1 MTVYEVISALLIL
14 ATIFAY
20 LNHRLFKMQT
30 TIAVTLGALFTSILI
45 IIADHFGTLAL
56 HQTTQTLFEHIDF
69 RNFLLNGILGF
80 MLFAGSLTVDL
91 KRLLKFKWEITSLA
105 FLGTLAST
113 LVIGFLS
120 YELLQL
126 LHIQIPFIYC
136 LLFGALISPT
146 DPIAVLATVK
156 ELDAPEDLTTKIAG
170 ESLFNDGVG
179 LVIFV
184 TLYHIVDSGHIPSWQ
199 SIGLLFGQ
207 EAIGGIL
214 YGLVLG
220 FIAYFLIKHIHDAK
234 IEILITLCLASG
246 GYLVAQEFLH
256 VSGPLAMVISGIIT
270 GNLTRHQVLS
280 NQGNQHL
287 DTFWELIDEV
297 LNMMLFAIIGFEFIS
312 LTLNLND
319 FIAGALMIPLA
330 LIARFI
336 TVALPM
342 SLFKMQRQY
351 TPFVITI
358 LTWGGLRGGL
368 ALAMA
373 LSLPEGPYRNHILIF
388 TYCIVLFS
396 VIVQGTTCKSLVKL
410 SSKGAVNN
418 KIQQ

>member
-1 MTVYEVISALLIL
+1 
-14 ATIFAY
+14 
-20 LNHRLFKMQT
+20 
-30 TIAVTLGALFTSILI
+30 
-45 IIADHFGTLAL
+45 
-56 HQTTQTLFEHIDF
+56 
-69 RNFLLNGILGF
+69 
-80 MLFAGSLTVDL
+80 
-91 KRLLKFKWEITSLA
+91 
-105 FLGTLAST
+105 
-113 LVIGFLS
+113 
-120 YELLQL
+120 
-126 LHIQIPFIYC
+126 
-136 LLFGALISPT
+136 
-146 DPIAVLATVK
+146 
-156 ELDAPEDLTTKIAG
+156 
-170 ESLFNDGVG
+170 
-179 LVIFV
+179 
-184 TLYHIVDSGHIPSWQ
+184 
-199 SIGLLFGQ
+199 
-207 EAIGGIL
+207 
-214 YGLVLG
+214 
-220 FIAYFLIKHIHDAK
+220 
-234 IEILITLCLASG
+234 
-246 GYLVAQEFLH
+246 
-256 VSGPLAMVISGIIT
+256 
-270 GNLTRHQVLS
+270 
-280 NQGNQHL
+280 
-287 DTFWELIDEV
+287 
-297 LNMMLFAIIGFEFIS
+297 MLFAIIGFEFIS